1 MKSNSNRSLTSS
13 SQPLR
18 YLCTKKNIKNFEFII
33 PCYNTPITML
43 IFYRN
48 PRAHCH
54 ESPDIDLTHW
64 KEEVTQCR
72 VNGLDIVLGSSRKI
86 SPCTSCTCT
95 KEGVSTCYSGV
106 WVLQGTQLLYG
117 SNCQVAALVLLND
130 TLSKMFLLWNMQ
142 QLSVGSFSFNI
153 LQQLLG
159 YLYNGLI

>member
-1 MKSNSNRSLTSS
+1 
-13 SQPLR
+13 
-18 YLCTKKNIKNFEFII
+18 
-33 PCYNTPITML
+33 ML

-64 KEEVTQCR
+64 KEEVTHCR

-106 WVLQGTQLLYG
+106 WVLQG
-117 SNCQVAALVLLND
+117 
-130 TLSKMFLLWNMQ
+130 K
-142 QLSVGSFSFNI
+142 
-153 LQQLLG
+153 
-159 YLYNGLI
+159 